1 MIEGPTAE
9 ERAAHFGPGGPVE
22 AARSWLEDILQRA
35 DLRSAWSK
43 TDPDFRLA
51 LTQAIIFLNEQ
62 SPLLEGQEREQLA
75 HALAEDHPDHPLWDV
90 FAELL
95 TQEFLNDLGEIRV
108 EHRKEATPRPIAP
121 GYELVLFPH
130 ALIAEPASDPPEMRA
145 HGVLVHYRDGVWLV
159 AGLSERRA
167 IPGWPPDL
175 GY

>member
-1 MIEGPTAE
+1 MIEGQSPE
-9 ERAAHFGPGGPVE
+9 EREAHFGPGGPVE
-22 AARSWLEDILQRA
+22 AAKSWLEDILQRA
-35 DLRSAWSK
+35 DVRSAWLK

-62 SPLLEGQEREQLA
+62 SPLLEDQDRDQLA
-75 HALAEDHPDHPLWDV
+75 QALAEDSPDHPLWES

-95 TQEFLNDLGEIRV
+95 TQEFLNDLGEIRIA
-108 EHRKEATPRPIAP
+108 HRMEATPRPIAP

-130 ALIAEPASDPPEMRA
+130 AQIEAPATDPPEMRA
-145 HGVLVHYRDGVWLV
+145 HGVLVHFRQGVWLV

-167 IPGWPPDL
+167 VPGWPPDL